1 MIIGKNKKLVGIVKD
16 KDLKMGILIFAFADD
31 EAEEKFI
38 IKLCE
43 AFEKG
48 LIVIGY
54 NAEKKNLFTTPSVV
68 ELINK
73 GLI

>member
-1 MIIGKNKKLVGIVKD
+1 MIIEKNKKLIGVVKD

-38 IKLCE
+38 TKMCE

-68 ELINK
+68 ELIKK